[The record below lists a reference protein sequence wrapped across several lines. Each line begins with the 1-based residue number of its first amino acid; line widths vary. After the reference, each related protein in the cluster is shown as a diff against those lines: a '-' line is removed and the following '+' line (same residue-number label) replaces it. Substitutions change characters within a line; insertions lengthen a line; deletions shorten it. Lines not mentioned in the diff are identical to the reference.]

1 MNFQHAGARTTLNTQ
16 HNSQLSTQ
24 FSTQRTTLNA
34 QVLAQLSTRTILNTL
49 NMQVPAQPLVLV
61 GSLQQLGPDLVLNL
75 RRITSLVHHLVR
87 GGDETRAVPLPYPIL
102 RPQPHQSR
110 PRTP

>member
-75 RRITSLVHHLVR
+75 RRITSLVHSKLGTHKTVK
-87 GGDETRAVPLPYPIL
+87 TRFWPSAPYTQISGHA
-102 RPQPHQSR
+102 RQ
-110 PRTP
+110 